1 MTRPLLVELA
11 PDCDPERFVR
21 LGAGLLEEVAADPTP
36 RLLLAELA
44 GEAILLGRHQRARS
58 ALDRSAWE
66 ASGLPI
72 ARRPGGGRALVAGA
86 GRIGLYLALPRPDAL
101 LDGPIPADR
110 VINRYVRG
118 LLGGLTRAGAESGA
132 HYFGRDFVSSE
143 SRQLA
148 RLSQDGLDG
157 GPTLFEALIGVTE
170 SIDLPPSL
178 VGYPVHSDPRAEGP
192 PSVTLEELWREPR
205 SFSALA
211 EAIVESYEKAFGV
224 EAERAKEASAPA
236 ELAPEVWE
244 EEAGFESSGVA
255 DIPIG
260 FAEALLK
267 HRDDRV
273 QEVRFRGDFI
283 APSFAI
289 RALEAELPGTP
300 LDFHALGE
308 KVDALFRREGAGV
321 LGLRGLR
328 IFPDAVLAAAG
339 KI

>member
-1 MTRPLLVELA
+1 MPRPLLVELH
-11 PDCDPERFVR
+11 PDCPPETFVR
-21 LGAGLLEEVAADPTP
+21 LGAGLLERVSTDPTP
-36 RLLLAELA
+36 RLLLAELS
-44 GEAILLGRHQRARS
+44 GEAILLGRHQRAAS
-58 ALDRSAWE
+58 ALDRPAWE
-66 ASGLPI
+66 ESGLPI
-72 ARRPGGGRALVAGA
+72 FRRPGGGRTLVAGS

-101 LDGPIPADR
+101 LDGPILADR

-118 LLGGLTRAGAESGA
+118 LLGGLTRAGAVSGA
-132 HYFGRDFVSSE
+132 HYFGRDYVSSE

-148 RLSQDGLDG
+148 RLSQDGRAE

-205 SFSALA
+205 TFASLA
-211 EAIVESYEKAFGV
+211 EILVEGYEKAYGV
-224 EAERAKEASAPA
+224 EAESTKETTTPAPL
-236 ELAPEVWE
+236 EPDVWE
-244 EEAGFESSGVA
+244 DEEGFEPSGVA

-267 HRDDRV
+267 HRDGKV
-273 QEVRFRGDFI
+273 EEVRFRGDFI
-283 APSFAI
+283 APSFVV

-300 LDFHALGE
+300 LEFEALGT
-308 KVDALFRREGAGV
+308 KVDAVFRRPGAGI
-321 LGLRGLR
+321 LGVRGLR